1 MEKTPETSLPS
12 GKDIL
17 REQFPGHAAVFDRI
31 EKLRI
36 RKQVDSLTL

>member
-1 MEKTPETSLPS
+1 MEKTPASSLPS

-31 EKLRI
+31 ERLRI
-36 RKQVDSLTL
+36 KKQADSLA